1 MSYPS
6 HHQDGDDP
14 ALDAMLADAE
24 PGLVVEADLEN
35 LVEDIGD
42 VVGRR
47 VREFRAAHE
56 LTAAELA
63 ERAGLSQAMLSK
75 VENARTS
82 PSLQTLAR
90 LSQALGVPLTALF
103 RGLEEDHDAILVKSG
118 QGLQM
123 VQPDSVSGVEYS
135 RLGML
140 GGQHQRLEPLLISID
155 ETAEIF
161 PQYQHGG
168 SELIHMLWGAMEY
181 SYGTNRFVLEA
192 GDTFQFV
199 GDVTHGIHQVLQAP
213 VQFLSIKAWGAIT
226 DEGAAAG

>member
-6 HHQDGDDP
+6 QEEEGVDP
-14 ALDAMLADAE
+14 ALDNLLAEAE
-24 PGLVVEADLEN
+24 PGQVVEAELEDLID
-35 LVEDIGD
+35 DIGD

-47 VREFRAAHE
+47 VREFRTAHD

-75 VENARTS
+75 VENARSS
-82 PSLQTLAR
+82 PSLSTLAR

-103 RGLEEDHDAILVKSG
+103 RGLDEDHDAILVKSG

-123 VQPDSVSGVEYS
+123 VQPNSVSGVEYS

-140 GGQHQRLEPLLISID
+140 GGQHQRLEPLLITID
-155 ETAEIF
+155 ETADRF
-161 PQYQHGG
+161 PHYQHGG

-199 GDVTHGIHQVLQAP
+199 GDVTHGIHQILQMP
-213 VQFLSIKAWGAIT
+213 VQFLSIKAWGAVS
-226 DEGAAAG
+226 DESGTAG